1 MPQTISHEDWHSP
14 ELVRAVK
21 TVCLKNSE
29 YYFVRGGHGG
39 DYIDVDEFYGDKR
52 NLGAERSLDA
62 LVEKIAAVHAT
73 SPLRAVVFV
82 ERDSGPVGMI
92 AARHKFAE
100 AVDLPLW
107 TLRPRKRIRKAAIKG
122 GELNP
127 GDCVAIVTDVSTTGG
142 TIGEAA
148 RAIMELG
155 GRVAAAI
162 SFVDRESGARE
173 TLGQMDIQL
182 ESVYSVSE
190 FQAVEGASAQGTE

>member
-1 MPQTISHEDWHSP
+1 MPRTSSQEGWHTSELIS
-14 ELVRAVK
+14 AVK

-29 YYFVRGGHGG
+29 YEFVRGGHGG
-39 DYIDVDEFYGDKR
+39 DYIDVDEFYGDNR
-52 NLGAERSLDA
+52 NLGAEKALDA
-62 LVEKIAAVHAT
+62 LVAKIVTVHET

-100 AVDLPLW
+100 QVHLPLW

-122 GELNP
+122 GQLKP
-127 GDCVAIVTDVSTTGG
+127 GDCVAIVTDVSTSGE

-148 RAIMELG
+148 RTIVELG

-162 SFVDRESGARE
+162 SFVDRENGARE
-173 TLGQMDIQL
+173 ALGQMDIHL
-182 ESVYSVSE
+182 ESVYTLSE
-190 FQAVEGASAQGTE
+190 LQNVEQASSQGKG